1 MSDQETIDREREEL
15 FDEIRAR
22 RGFLLPVHELMGTLD
37 PDILRRYNALASSLL
52 FGEEP
57 RALDLKTR
65 FLVLLGVTTAV
76 KGDREGIE
84 WSMRNARKHG
94 ASEREVLEAI
104 CLAALPGGIPTVEA
118 AALAWQ
124 EVREGKGIVE
134 GDDA

>member
-1 MSDQETIDREREEL
+1 M
-15 FDEIRAR
+15 
-22 RGFLLPVHELMGTLD
+22 
-37 PDILRRYNALASSLL
+37 
-52 FGEEP
+52 
-57 RALDLKTR
+57 KTR

-94 ASEREVLEAI
+94 ATEREVLEAI
-104 CLAALPGGIPTVEA
+104 CLSALPGGIPTVEA

-134 GDDA
+134 DEGV